1 MAKTT
6 TKTSGKSNASKK
18 EASESAT
25 SRANKTSPHA
35 CKKDGT
41 GPRNPKK

>member
-1 MAKTT
+1 MAKNT
-6 TKTSGKSNASKK
+6 TKTSGKFNASKK
-18 EASESAT
+18 ETSKSTT